1 MKLDKST
8 VIIGSLIILTLLG
21 YLSIRSCYHMT
32 DGNDIF
38 KEIEKIEIYRPGE
51 DSAYCQK
58 WNDSIF
64 NKKETI
70 ERFEKLMLNSN
81 DYDGINKKVF
91 PIYERIVMKV
101 STKEKDV
108 KLNIT
113 FSGADQPVYIDVMW
127 PEVYVDQ
134 RISFGM
140 AKFLDSLCIN

>member
-8 VIIGSLIILTLLG
+8 VIIGSLVLLG
-21 YLSIRSCYHMT
+21 ISVFLSIRSCYHLT

-38 KEIEKIEIYRPGE
+38 KEIEKIEIYRAGE

-70 ERFEKLMLNSN
+70 EQFEKLMINSN
-81 DYDGINKKVF
+81 EYEGINKKVF
-91 PIYERIVMKV
+91 PIHERIVLKV

-108 KLNIT
+108 KLNIK
-113 FSGADQPVYIDVMW
+113 FSGANQPVYIDVMW
-127 PEVYVDQ
+127 PEVYVDE